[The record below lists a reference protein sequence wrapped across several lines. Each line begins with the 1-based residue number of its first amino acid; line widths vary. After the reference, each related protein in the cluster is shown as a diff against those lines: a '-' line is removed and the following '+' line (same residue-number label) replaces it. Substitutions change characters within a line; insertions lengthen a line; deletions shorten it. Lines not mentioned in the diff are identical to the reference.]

1 MPGII
6 VFLGP
11 SLSHNE
17 AADILPAT
25 FLPPAR
31 RGDIPEAVDEGA
43 RLIGL
48 IDGVFFQDCSVG
60 HREILDAITRGVR
73 VVGASSM
80 GALRAAELDTLGME
94 GVGKVYHLYRDGTL
108 VSDDEVALV
117 FDPDTGTA
125 LSEPL
130 INIRCTISKAEEK
143 GIIDRKTARELL
155 SLAQSVYFPERT
167 WDRIVELAEGKM
179 DPATRNRFSEFI
191 RDNAVD
197 QKRDDAIAALHRLRQ
212 IGEEIGLV

>member
-11 SLSHNE
+11 SLPHDE
-17 AADILPAT
+17 AAEILPAT

-31 RGDIPEAVDEGA
+31 RGDIPAAVDEGA
-43 RLIGL
+43 RVIGL

-60 HREILDAITRGVR
+60 HREILDAIARGVR

-80 GALRAAELDTLGME
+80 GALRAAELDMLGME
-94 GVGKVYHLYRDGTL
+94 GVGKVYRLYRDGTL

-117 FDPDTGTA
+117 FDPETGTA

-130 INIRCTISKAEEK
+130 INIRCTIANAEEK
-143 GIIDRKTARELL
+143 GIIGGEAARKLL
-155 SLAQSVYFPERT
+155 SVAQSVYFPERT
-167 WDRIVELAEGKM
+167 WDRIVELAEGNV
-179 DPATRNRFSEFI
+179 DPAVLYRFSEFI

-197 QKRDDAIAALHRLRQ
+197 QKRDDAIAALHRLRE
-212 IGEEIGLV
+212 IGEELGLV

>member
-11 SLSHNE
+11 SLPPDE
-17 AADILPAT
+17 AAEILPAT

-31 RGDIPEAVDEGA
+31 RGDIPGAVDQGA
-43 RLIGL
+43 HLIAL
-48 IDGVFFQDCSVG
+48 IDGVFFQECSVG
-60 HREILDAITRGVR
+60 HREILDAISRGVR

-94 GVGKVYHLYRDGTL
+94 GVGKVYRLFRDGTL

-117 FDPDTGTA
+117 FDPETGIA

-130 INIRCTISKAEEK
+130 INIRCTISEAEK
-143 GIIDRKTARELL
+143 RGIIDRATADRLI

-167 WDRIVELAEGKM
+167 WDRILDMAEGRI
-179 DPATRNRFSEFI
+179 DPGTLHSFSEFA
-191 RDNAVD
+191 RDHPVD
-197 QKRDDAIAALHRLRQ
+197 QKREDAIAALHRLRE
-212 IGEEIGLV
+212 IGEEMGLL

>member
-11 SLSHNE
+11 SLSHDE
-17 AADILPAT
+17 AAEILPAT
-25 FLPPAR
+25 YLPPAR
-31 RGDIPEAVDEGA
+31 RGDIPMAVDEGA

-60 HREILDAITRGVR
+60 HREIVDAIARGVR

-94 GVGKVYHLYRDGTL
+94 GVGKVYRLYRDGTL
-108 VSDDEVALV
+108 IADDEVALV
-117 FDPDTGTA
+117 FDPETGTA

-130 INIRCTISKAEEK
+130 INIRCTIRKAEEK
-143 GIIDRKTARELL
+143 EIIDRNTAECLVAI
-155 SLAQSVYFPERT
+155 AQSIYFPERT
-167 WDRIVELAEGKM
+167 WDRVLELAMENV
-179 DPATRNRFSEFI
+179 DPATLHRFSEFI
-191 RDNAVD
+191 RDNPVD
-197 QKRDDAIAALHRLRQ
+197 QKRDDAIAALHRLRE
-212 IGEEIGLV
+212 IGEELGLV

>member
-11 SLSHNE
+11 SLPHDE
-17 AADILPAT
+17 AAEILPAT

-31 RGDIPEAVDEGA
+31 RGDIPAAVDEGA
-43 RLIGL
+43 RVIGL

-60 HREILDAITRGVR
+60 HREILDAIARGVR

-80 GALRAAELDTLGME
+80 GALRAAELDMLGME
-94 GVGKVYHLYRDGTL
+94 GVGKVYRLYRDGTL

-117 FDPDTGTA
+117 FDPETGTA

-130 INIRCTISKAEEK
+130 INIRCTIANAEEK
-143 GIIDRKTARELL
+143 GIIGGEAARGLL

-167 WDRIVELAEGKM
+167 WDRIVELAEGNV
-179 DPATRNRFSEFI
+179 DPAVLYRFSEFI

-197 QKRDDAIAALHRLRQ
+197 QKRDDAIAALHRLRE
-212 IGEEIGLV
+212 IGEELGLV